1 METESNGTTSIN
13 FEVSLQKKNA
23 SGEVID
29 ALVSGAKLTKADAG
43 RAAEEWLTI
52 TIEEG
57 EGADKLPKV
66 TLNSN
71 SKLTK
76 ADAGRSQDNA

>member
-29 ALVSGAKLTKADAG
+29 AIVSGAKLTKADAG
-43 RAAEEWLTI
+43 RVGYHSEEWLTI
-52 TIEEG
+52 TVEEG

-76 ADAGRSQDNA
+76 ADAG

>member
-1 METESNGTTSIN
+1 METEINGTTSIH

-29 ALVSGAKLTKADAG
+29 AIVSGAKLTKADAG
-43 RAAEEWLTI
+43 RTGEEWLTI
-52 TIEEG
+52 TIEES
-57 EGADKLPKV
+57 EAADKLPKV
-66 TLNSN
+66 TLSSN

-76 ADAGRSQDNA
+76 ADAGKTELSF